1 MESLDDIIVGLLLL
15 SLLEDAVGTELGESI
30 KTKDSKFLNVELKFV
45 RPSTI
50 FPALVLNELLIR
62 LYSDSELS
70 VIASSIVTARV
81 RRMLKSWRF
90 LLLHSSK
97 DDETV
102 TFATFEIS
110 DCNVLRT
117 TDSKMYMS
125 ASFRHEI
132 PFNCIV

>member
-1 MESLDDIIVGLLLL
+1 MGSLDGMIVGLLLL
-15 SLLEDAVGTELGESI
+15 SLLEGAVGTELGESI
-30 KTKDSKFLNVELKFV
+30 RTKDSKFLNVELKFV
-45 RPSTI
+45 RSSTI
-50 FPALVLNELLIR
+50 LPALVLITLLIR
-62 LYSDSELS
+62 LYNDSELLAIS
-70 VIASSIVTARV
+70 SSIVTTKV
-81 RRMLKSWRF
+81 RRMVESWRF

-117 TDSKMYMS
+117 TDSKMFTS
-125 ASFRHEI
+125 ASFMHDI